1 MYPLK
6 PRILI
11 AGLGSLLFL
20 TACNAQDASSAAK
33 AGVPAGAVAVV
44 NGTPI
49 TQARFDFLLKQAT
62 AQGQPDTAELRKSI
76 RENLIVQE
84 MAAQE
89 AAKKGLDKDPEVAN
103 QLDMAR
109 QNVLVRAYL
118 QDYIKAHPIGDDVLK
133 AEYDKIKAQM
143 GDKEYKARHIL
154 VDNEAEAK
162 AIIAQL
168 KKGAKFEK
176 LASEKS
182 KDPGS
187 KANGGDLGWN
197 SPATFVKPF
206 ADAMVKLQ
214 KGQYTTEPVQTP
226 FGWHVI
232 KVEDSRPLKA
242 PPFEQVKNNLAQRM
256 QQQQVEKAVADLK
269 AKAKVEEASA
279 APAEKK

>member
-1 MYPLK
+1 MHPLK
-6 PRILI
+6 PGFLI
-11 AGLGSLLFL
+11 VGLGGLLFL
-20 TACNAQDASSAAK
+20 TACNAQDASSSAK

-89 AAKKGLDKDPEVAN
+89 ATKKGLDKNPEVAN

-118 QDYIKAHPIGDDVLK
+118 QDYIKSHPVSDDALK

-187 KANGGDLGWN
+187 KANGGELGWN
-197 SPATFVKPF
+197 PPGTFVKPF

-232 KVEDSRPLKA
+232 KLEDSRALQA

-256 QQQQVEKAVADLK
+256 QQQQIEKAVAELK
-269 AKAKVEEASA
+269 AKAKVEEPA
-279 APAEKK
+279 AEPTEKK

>member
-1 MYPLK
+1 MHPLK
-6 PRILI
+6 PGLLI
-11 AGLGSLLFL
+11 AGLSGLMFL
-20 TACNAQDASSAAK
+20 TACNAQDATTKPGA
-33 AGVPAGAVAVV
+33 PAGAVAIV

-49 TQARFDFLLKQAT
+49 SQARFDFLLKQAV
-62 AQGQPDTAELRKSI
+62 AQGQTDNAELRKNI

-89 AAKKGLDKDPEVAN
+89 AVKKGLDKNPEVAN

-109 QNVLVRAYL
+109 ESVLVRAYL
-118 QDYIKAHPIGDDVLK
+118 QDYIKTHPVSDSDLK
-133 AEYDKIKAQM
+133 AEYDKIKAKM
-143 GDKEYKARHIL
+143 GDTEYKASHIL
-154 VDNEAEAK
+154 VPTEAEAK

-187 KANGGDLGWN
+187 KAKGGDLGWN

-206 ADAMVKLQ
+206 ADAMVKLH
-214 KGQYTTEPVQTP
+214 KGQYTTEPVQSP

-232 KVEDSRPLKA
+232 KLEDTRALQA
-242 PPFEQVKNNLAQRM
+242 PPFEQVKANLAQRA
-256 QQQQVEKAVADLK
+256 QQQQVEKAIEELK
-269 AKAKVEEASA
+269 AKAKVEEPA
-279 APAEKK
+279 AEKK

>member
-1 MYPLK
+1 MHSLK
-6 PRILI
+6 PGFLI
-11 AGLGSLLFL
+11 AGLSGLLFL
-20 TACNAQDASSAAK
+20 TACNAQDTGTAAK
-33 AGVPAGAVAVV
+33 PAAPAGAVAIV

-49 TQARFDFLLKQAT
+49 SQARFDFLLKQAL

-89 AAKKGLDKDPEVAN
+89 AAKQGLDKNAEVAN
-103 QLDMAR
+103 QLEMAR

-118 QDYIKAHPIGDDVLK
+118 QEYIKTHPISDNDLK

-143 GDKEYKARHIL
+143 GDKEYKAQHIL

-176 LASEKS
+176 LAGEKS

-187 KANGGDLGWN
+187 KSRGGDLGWN

-232 KVEDSRPLKA
+232 KLEDSRALQA

-256 QQQQVEKAVADLK
+256 QQQQVEKAVAELK
-269 AKAKVEEASA
+269 AKAKIEEPAA